1 VSPELRQRL
10 VIGGL
15 ALAFESGQAAPLD
28 LLRAAASLHPGFTP
42 SDENPDALTVHLR
55 GASTLSYRAL
65 SRTAAA
71 AELSLDEAV
80 IGGHLSAICR
90 AAMSQALGNE
100 DGALVHAA
108 AAVVDGRAILLVAP
122 SEGGKTTISGLLAR
136 TGIPI
141 LSDETIAL
149 RIASDRDGIDA
160 YGTFFWSGPVLPT
173 LQGAWPVHAIAFLE
187 KGPLG
192 ARALSAGSALA
203 RLLREWHVAP
213 DDAAVTQTLAI
224 ATKLLER
231 VPASALSFELSSSP
245 RDVASLLVSGARA

>member
-15 ALAFESGQAAPLD
+15 ALAFESEQSAPLD
-28 LLRAAASLHPGFTP
+28 LLRAATALHPGYTP
-42 SDENPDALTVHLR
+42 SDENPDALTVNLR
-55 GASTLSYRAL
+55 VASTLSYRAL

-80 IGGHLSAICR
+80 LGGHLSAICR

-108 AAVVDGRAILLVAP
+108 AAVVDGKAVLLVAP
-122 SEGGKTTISGLLAR
+122 SEGGKTTVSGLLAQA
-136 TGIPI
+136 GIPI

-149 RIASDRDGIDA
+149 RVARGHNGIDA
-160 YGTFFWSGPVLPT
+160 YGTFFWSGPELPT
-173 LQGAWPVHAIAFLE
+173 LQGAWPVHAVAFLE
-187 KGPLG
+187 KGPLE
-192 ARALSAGSALA
+192 ARELSAGSALA
-203 RLLREWHVAP
+203 RLLGEWHVAP
-213 DDAAVTQTLAI
+213 DDTAVAQTLHI

-231 VPASALSFELSSSP
+231 VPASTLSFELSSAP
-245 RDVASLLVSGARA
+245 QDVASLLFSGARR